1 MLSLQRV
8 ISTETVNEVDKAS
21 TMNMTKKIN
30 VNFSSL
36 VGLKAEL
43 LRKQAEVNE
52 VKLKTEPINTP
63 SPLSKKKSKK
73 TVVNDAE
80 RNTKR
85 TIDSEDIVAHK
96 KSKLMLEAKAR
107 LYERLKK
114 SKNNNDKFLVDF
126 ENKVDEP
133 YEEFMDET
141 INEEHPIEPEENWV
155 EYQDCFGRTRKCLR
169 EDLPHMQKKDDL
181 IKQEIMKKHIDED
194 KEEEN
199 KEQYPI
205 QEKEPEIE
213 IMRRKWEEQTRKLAD
228 KVDIHYQDIL
238 FDEARAHG
246 VGYYAFSQDEE
257 ERGKQQENLANLRKE
272 TEKKQREMKDIKELK
287 ERMEQNR
294 LKAARIRQRIRAGL
308 PAEPTE
314 EELTQ
319 ENKLINSPDDINTGK
334 DNESAEK
341 DKEKSNEETDRTS
354 ANINESTQEKETND
368 EAKIKAFGEL
378 LGKKNHWHVMSQEEW
393 VDKCRAQRISEFGPV
408 YDNFTSAGFYNSS
421 QSIDE
426 QLTHKENQDLDTTET
441 GNFHKS
447 VEESNSNLQNREDNN
462 DSVSNETVSIA
473 KDIDND
479 SQKDKNSL
487 PEYNTVNNSA
497 HELSESTIG
506 PTLTPTVTLPNP
518 SQRQATVSYPLSH
531 LSSNYSQNMYGY
543 AGVYTPEQQKQTDM
557 NIPFPDERNVSH
569 SASSS
574 AIHTN
579 KQESLSRNIN
589 EDNIMA
595 GLKYLRE
602 KFEASHS
609 KWT

>member
-1 MLSLQRV
+1 
-8 ISTETVNEVDKAS
+8 
-21 TMNMTKKIN
+21 MNMTKKIN

-52 VKLKTEPINTP
+52 VKLKTEPVNVPLIN
-63 SPLSKKKSKK
+63 KKKSKK
-73 TVVNDAE
+73 VVADDTE
-80 RNTKR
+80 KTTKR
-85 TIDSEDIVAHK
+85 SIDSEDIVAHK

-126 ENKVDEP
+126 ENKLDEPNDEEFVDETVEKE
-133 YEEFMDET
+133 Y
-141 INEEHPIEPEENWV
+141 PIEPEENWV

-169 EDLPHMQKKDDL
+169 EDLPHMQRKDDL
-181 IKQEIMKKHIDED
+181 IKQEIMKSADEN

-199 KEQYPI
+199 KDQYPV

-238 FDEARAHG
+238 FDEARTHG

-257 ERGKQQENLANLRKE
+257 ERVKQQENLSNLRKE
-272 TEKKQREMKDIKELK
+272 TERKQREMKELKELK
-287 ERMEQNR
+287 EKMEQNR

-314 EELTQ
+314 EEIAQ
-319 ENKLINSPDDINTGK
+319 ENNKLIDSTDNINITEE
-334 DNESAEK
+334 DESAKK
-341 DKEKSNEETDRTS
+341 DKEKSNEENDCTS
-354 ANINESTQEKETND
+354 ASVNESAGEKEISD
-368 EAKIKAFGEL
+368 EDKIRAFGEL
-378 LGKKNHWHVMSQEEW
+378 LDKKNHWHVMSQEEW

-408 YDNFTSAGFYNSS
+408 YANFMSGGFYNTS

-426 QLTHKENQDLDTTET
+426 QSAHTESKELDDTDTRDSQ
-441 GNFHKS
+441 KS
-447 VEESNSNLQNREDNN
+447 VRESNGNLQNREDSNN
-462 DSVSNETVSIA
+462 SVSNEVVSIV
-473 KDIDND
+473 KDIDN
-479 SQKDKNSL
+479 QNDKNTSS
-487 PEYNTVNNSA
+487 EYNTTNDRP
-497 HELSESTIG
+497 HELSEGTIG
-506 PTLTPTVTLPNP
+506 PTLPPTVTISNLL
-518 SQRQATVSYPLSH
+518 QRQTTVSYPLSH
-531 LSSNYSQNMYGY
+531 LTSSYSRNIYGY
-543 AGVYTPEQQKQTDM
+543 SEIYTPECQQEQIDAM
-557 NIPFPDERNVSH
+557 NIPLPGENISA

-574 AIHTN
+574 NVHA
-579 KQESLSRNIN
+579 KKESLPRSIN

>member
-1 MLSLQRV
+1 
-8 ISTETVNEVDKAS
+8 
-21 TMNMTKKIN
+21 MNMTKKIN

-52 VKLKTEPINTP
+52 VRLKTEPINTP
-63 SPLSKKKSKK
+63 PPLKKKTKK
-73 TVVNDAE
+73 TVTDSAEEKAKRSPRDA
-80 RNTKR
+80 
-85 TIDSEDIVAHK
+85 EDIVAHK

-126 ENKVDEP
+126 ENKLDES
-133 YEEFMDET
+133 EEFVDET

-169 EDLPHMQKKDDL
+169 EDLPHMQKKDEL
-181 IKQEIMKKHIDED
+181 IKREIMKKHFIED

-213 IMRRKWEEQTRKLAD
+213 IMRRKWEEQTQKLAD

-238 FDEARAHG
+238 FDEARTHG

-257 ERGKQQENLANLRKE
+257 QRTKQQENLVNLRKE
-272 TEKKQREMKDIKELK
+272 TERKQKEMKEIKELK

-314 EELTQ
+314 EELAQ
-319 ENKLINSPDDINTGK
+319 EKLINSTDNTNADKDDQS
-334 DNESAEK
+334 DEK
-341 DKEKSNEETDRTS
+341 DEEKSNEKADHTS
-354 ANINESTQEKETND
+354 TNINESIQKETD
-368 EAKIKAFGEL
+368 EDKIKAFGEL

-393 VDKCRAQRISEFGPV
+393 IDKCRTQRIKEFGPV
-408 YDNFTSAGFYNSS
+408 YDNFRSAGFYDAS
-421 QSIDE
+421 QNIDE
-426 QLTHKENQDLDTTET
+426 QLTHKENEKPDNADTC
-441 GNFHKS
+441 NSPKS
-447 VEESNSNLQNREDNN
+447 IEESNHNLQDNEDN
-462 DSVSNETVSIA
+462 DSVSNEAVSIA
-473 KDIDND
+473 KDID
-479 SQKDKNSL
+479 SDKNNL
-487 PEYNTVNNSA
+487 LGYNVANSST
-497 HELSESTIG
+497 HELSESTVIG
-506 PTLTPTVTLPNP
+506 PTLTSTMTLP
-518 SQRQATVSYPLSH
+518 QKQATVSYPLSH
-531 LSSNYSQNMYGY
+531 LSNNFSRNIYGY
-543 AGVYTPEQQKQTDM
+543 PKIYTSEQQKQIEDM
-557 NIPFPDERNVSH
+557 NIPLPGESDVTP

-574 AIHTN
+574 NTN
-579 KQESLSRNIN
+579 KQEALPRNIN

-595 GLKYLRE
+595 GLKYLRK
-602 KFEASHS
+602 KFEANHS
-609 KWT
+609 KCT